1 MILELEEPAMPQ
13 GLGGREGGVVILLSP
28 RGRQNRDRREK
39 LWGERRGL
47 RHHRCADTDG
57 GGDRQRNGGQAAI
70 AISDPGL
77 ALKSCPKPE
86 PNLPLRTAQ
95 RTWSRR
101 SAPRRDQ
108 RICCDLFMRRLTRK
122 LAVPSVNAVP
132 TRSPARCRSP

>member
-1 MILELEEPAMPQ
+1 ML
-13 GLGGREGGVVILLSP
+13 P
-28 RGRQNRDRREK
+28 RAEK
-39 LWGERRGL
+39 SKVLRTIGHVFLRGD
-47 RHHRCADTDG
+47 C
-57 GGDRQRNGGQAAI
+57 QRNGGQAAI

-108 RICCDLFMRRLTRK
+108 RMCCDLFMRRLTRK
-122 LAVPSVNAVP
+122 LAVASVNEVP
-132 TRSPARCRSP
+132 TRKPARWRSA